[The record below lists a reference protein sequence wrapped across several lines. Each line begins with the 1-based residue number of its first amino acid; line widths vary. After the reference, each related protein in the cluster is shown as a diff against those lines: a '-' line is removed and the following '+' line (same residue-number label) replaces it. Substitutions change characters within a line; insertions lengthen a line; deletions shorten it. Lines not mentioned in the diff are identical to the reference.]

1 MHGSLHLILANESI
15 RSRQADAKKARYA
28 SRPTAA
34 PITRASVLPN
44 HSAAA
49 GRRWRRNT
57 GGSIAVGPIM
67 RLLKEMWIR
76 RSGSEDR
83 GRAGR
88 IAQLERLV
96 GLHNHGLLSDAEF
109 ASAVLRRP

>member
-1 MHGSLHLILANESI
+1 MHGSLHLIRANASI
-15 RSRQADAKKARYA
+15 HRREADAKKARYA
-28 SRPTAA
+28 SRTTAA
-34 PITRASVLPN
+34 PITRASGLPN

-49 GRRWRRNT
+49 GRRLHRNT

-67 RLLKEMWIR
+67 RLLKEMWFL

-88 IAQLERLV
+88 IAQLEGLV